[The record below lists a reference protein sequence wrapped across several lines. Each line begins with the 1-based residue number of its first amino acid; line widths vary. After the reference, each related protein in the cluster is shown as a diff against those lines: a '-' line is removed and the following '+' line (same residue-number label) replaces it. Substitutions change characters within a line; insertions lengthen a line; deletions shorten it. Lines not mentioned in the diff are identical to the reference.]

1 MTRTLLV
8 LLAVLALLSFATAQ
22 KTDNDHDA
30 DDQATKAGKQA
41 KAAPVKIT
49 KGPILEEVTDHSAI
63 IAWSTN
69 ERAGSIVRYGTEDE
83 KLSQTAEVP
92 YGGPTHRV
100 HLNNL
105 KPGTKYFFVVDS
117 GQGQGS
123 GTEAR
128 SQEQSFTTVTKGQKH
143 EKYAKPGPG
152 E

>member
-1 MTRTLLV
+1 MV
-8 LLAVLALLSFATAQ
+8 LLAMLALLSFAVAQ
-22 KTDNDHDA
+22 KKDNDHDA
-30 DDQATKAGKQA
+30 DDQAARSGKQA
-41 KAAPVKIT
+41 KAAAVKIT
-49 KGPILEEVTDHSAI
+49 KGPVIEEVTDHSAV

-69 ERAGSIVRYGTEDE
+69 ERASSVIHYGTEDG
-83 KLSQTAEVP
+83 KLDQMSEVP

-105 KPGTKYFFVVDS
+105 KPSTKYFFVVDS

-123 GTEAR
+123 GTEAK
-128 SQEQSFTTVTKGQKH
+128 SQEASFTTVAKGQKH